1 MANRLAR
8 HGPRGIQKDRK
19 VQKAMARQPHHVVIL
34 GGGFAG
40 VNAAKALSS
49 EAVSVTLIDRRNYH
63 LFQPLLY
70 QVATGGLSPSDI
82 AYPLRVIFKNQ
93 NNVEVLLAEVRDID
107 PVKQEVHLENGIV
120 PYDSLIVATG
130 AGGQYFGNDHWEP
143 YAPSLKT
150 IEEATEIRKRIL
162 LAFEAAEREADIDEQ
177 LAWLTFAVIGAGP
190 TGVELAG
197 TLGEISRDTL
207 RKDFR
212 HIQTDRARILLF
224 EGANRVLPLYPP
236 DLSETAERS
245 LIRLGVRA
253 RTGVKVVNITD
264 AGLEVESA
272 KGVEFIP
279 CRTVLWAAGVKASR
293 LGKVLEARAGASLDR
308 AGRVMVD
315 EYCAVPGYPN
325 LFVIGDLAHQ
335 KQPDGTMVPGVA
347 PAAMQMGRYAAAT
360 ILARLRGRQPQPFRY
375 WDKGSLATIGRNL
388 AVADLGKLH
397 FGGFFAWLIW
407 LFIHLMY
414 LVGFQNRLLV
424 FIQWAISYLTFNRK
438 ARLITGGVILPELSS
453 SRTRAAV
460 KTPQAESQS
469 EASIAVR

>member
-1 MANRLAR
+1 MA
-8 HGPRGIQKDRK
+8 K
-19 VQKAMARQPHHVVIL
+19 QPHHVVII

-49 EAVSVTLIDRRNYH
+49 DAFSVTLIDRRNYH

-82 AYPLRVIFKNQ
+82 AYPLRVIFKTQ
-93 NNVEVLLAEVRDID
+93 KNVEVLLAEVRDIHPD
-107 PVKQEVHLENGIV
+107 RREVQLEHGVV
-120 PYDSLIVATG
+120 PYDSLIIATG

-143 YAPSLKT
+143 HAPSLKT
-150 IEEATEIRKRIL
+150 LEEATEIRKRIL

-224 EGANRVLPLYPP
+224 EGADRVLPLYPP
-236 DLSETAERS
+236 DLSEKAERS
-245 LIRLGVRA
+245 LINLGVRA

-264 AGLEVESA
+264 RGLDVETPRG
-272 KGVEFIP
+272 KEFIP
-279 CRTVLWAAGVKASR
+279 CRTVLWAAGVRASS
-293 LGKVLEARAGASLDR
+293 LGRILAYRTGVELDR

-315 EYCAVPGYPN
+315 ATCAIPAHPDI
-325 LFVIGDLAHQ
+325 FVVGDLAHS
-335 KQPDGTMVPGVA
+335 KQPDGAMVPGVA
-347 PAAMQMGRYAAAT
+347 PAAMQMGRYAASV
-360 ILARLRGRQPQPFRY
+360 IKARVRGAQPKPFVY
-375 WDKGSLATIGRNL
+375 WDKGSLATIGRHL

-397 FGGFFAWLIW
+397 FSGPLAWLIW

-414 LVGFQNRLLV
+414 LVGFQNRLVV

-438 ARLITGGVILPELSS
+438 ARLITGGVVLPELSS
-453 SRTRAAV
+453 SRSRRAAEGIAAV
-460 KTPQAESQS
+460 DEEP
-469 EASIAVR
+469 ASTSR